1 MTLVIQPADEHGL
14 SAIAHMMQL
23 YIHDFSE
30 LWVGQ
35 ERGELGPDGLFA
47 DYPLDTYRAGD
58 PRRVP
63 LIFRKAEGLVG
74 FALLN
79 EHTHSGLSADW
90 SMAEFFI
97 VRKHRRG
104 GTGTRAAHLIF
115 TAYPGQWD
123 LAVAR
128 SNTGARSFWA
138 RAIAAHP
145 KVSAREE
152 LDRDDALWNG
162 AIFRFRIG

>member
-1 MTLVIQPADEHGL
+1 MTLVIQPADATGL
-14 SAIAHMMQL
+14 RAIAHMMQF

-30 LWVGQ
+30 FWAGQ
-35 ERGELGPDGLFA
+35 ERGELEPDGRFA
-47 DYPLDTYRAGD
+47 DYPLESYQGGD

-63 LIFRKAEGLVG
+63 LIFRKADRPVG

-79 EHTHSGLSADW
+79 EHTHSGLPADW

-104 GTGTRAAHLIF
+104 GTGTSAAHQIF
-115 TAYPGQWD
+115 SAYPGQWD

-128 SNTGARSFWA
+128 SNIGAHAFWA

-145 KVSAREE
+145 KVSALEE
-152 LDRDDALWNG
+152 LDRNDALWNG